1 MRAIQAGAQE
11 REAGQEAEGKK
22 EREEGKVEVE
32 EREREER
39 DDSDAVDIEWPLA
52 LMLVKRA

>member
-1 MRAIQAGAQE
+1 MRALRERVRAIQAGAQE
-11 REAGQEAEGKK
+11 PEGKEGGK
-22 EREEGKVEVE
+22 EKELGEVE
-32 EREREER
+32 EREER

>member
-11 REAGQEAEGKK
+11 PEGKEGGK
-22 EREEGKVEVE
+22 EKELGEVE
-32 EREREER
+32 EREER